1 MSSQQGPP
9 SSVDS
14 FFFFFY
20 TQDMHLMIDLE
31 TLATT
36 PNAAIL
42 TIGACKFDPQATDI
56 HSTYYERI
64 VLETQEEYGRV
75 INEDTLAWWS
85 QQDKQ
90 IQEDAFGEG
99 DDRIDLRDAMKKLY
113 TFGLGTT
120 NVWSH
125 GAIFDV
131 VIIEDICRS
140 LQQAVTWKFWEV
152 RDTRTLFDLADVSVR
167 IEGKHNALTDAVAQA
182 KAVQQSYAKL
192 KV

>member
-1 MSSQQGPP
+1 M
-9 SSVDS
+9 
-14 FFFFFY
+14 Y
-20 TQDMHLMIDLE
+20 TICMHLMIDLE

-42 TIGACKFDPQATDI
+42 TIGACKFDPHGTDI

-64 VLETQEEYGRV
+64 VLETQESYGRL
-75 INEDTLAWWS
+75 INEDTLGWWS
-85 QQDKQ
+85 QQDPQ

-125 GAIFDV
+125 GSIFDV

-140 LQQAVTWKFWEV
+140 FQQAVTWKFWEV

-167 IEGKHNALTDAVAQA
+167 IEGKHNALTDAVAQS
-182 KAVQQSYAKL
+182 KAVQESYAKL
-192 KV
+192 NIR

>member
-1 MSSQQGPP
+1 
-9 SSVDS
+9 
-14 FFFFFY
+14 
-20 TQDMHLMIDLE
+20 MHLMLDLE

-36 PNAAIL
+36 PDAAVL
-42 TIGACKFDPQATDI
+42 TIGACKFDPKKSDVE
-56 HSTYYERI
+56 STFYVRI
-64 VLETQEEYGRV
+64 SLESQESYDRV

-85 QQDKQ
+85 KQDKQ

-99 DDRIDLRDAMKKLY
+99 NDRIDLKDAMKKLY

-131 VIIEDICRS
+131 VIIENICQS
-140 LQQAVTWKFWEV
+140 FQQAVTWKFWEV
-152 RDTRTLFDLADVSVR
+152 RDTRTLFDLANVSVR

-182 KAVQQSYAKL
+182 KAVQQAYAKL
-192 KV
+192 KA

>member
-1 MSSQQGPP
+1 
-9 SSVDS
+9 
-14 FFFFFY
+14 
-20 TQDMHLMIDLE
+20 MHLMLDLE

-36 PNAAIL
+36 PDAAVL
-42 TIGACKFDPQATDI
+42 TIGACKFDPKKSDVE
-56 HSTYYERI
+56 STFYERI
-64 VLETQEEYGRV
+64 SLESQESYDRV

-85 QQDKQ
+85 KQDKQ

-99 DDRIDLRDAMKKLY
+99 TDRIDLKDAMKKLY

-131 VIIEDICRS
+131 VIIENICQS
-140 LQQAVTWKFWEV
+140 FQQAVTWKFWEV
-152 RDTRTLFDLADVSVR
+152 RDTRTLFDLANVSVR

-182 KAVQQSYAKL
+182 KAVQQAYAKL
-192 KV
+192 KA

>member
-1 MSSQQGPP
+1 
-9 SSVDS
+9 
-14 FFFFFY
+14 
-20 TQDMHLMIDLE
+20 MHLMIDLE

-42 TIGACKFDPQATDI
+42 TIGACKFDPTATDV

-64 VLETQEEYGRV
+64 VLETQEDYGRV

-99 DDRIDLRDAMKKLY
+99 TDRIDLKDAMKKLY

-140 LQQAVTWKFWEV
+140 FQQAVTWKFWEV
-152 RDTRTLFDLADVSVR
+152 RDTRTLFDLANVSVR

-182 KAVQQSYAKL
+182 KAVQQSYQKL
-192 KV
+192 KIS

>member
-1 MSSQQGPP
+1 
-9 SSVDS
+9 
-14 FFFFFY
+14 
-20 TQDMHLMIDLE
+20 MHLMIDLE

-36 PNAAIL
+36 PDAAIL
-42 TIGACKFDPQATDI
+42 TIGACKFDPTATDI

-64 VLETQEEYGRV
+64 VLETQEDYGRV

-99 DDRIDLRDAMKKLY
+99 TDRIDLRDAMKKLY

-152 RDTRTLFDLADVSVR
+152 RDTRTLFDLAGVSVR

>member
-1 MSSQQGPP
+1 
-9 SSVDS
+9 
-14 FFFFFY
+14 
-20 TQDMHLMIDLE
+20 MHLMIDLE

-42 TIGACKFDPQATDI
+42 TIGACKFDPRGRDV

-64 VLETQEEYGRV
+64 KLESQEEYGRT
-75 INEDTLAWWS
+75 INEDTLQWWS
-85 QQDKQ
+85 QQDPQ
-90 IQEDAFGEG
+90 IQEDAFGEST
-99 DDRIDLRDAMKKLY
+99 DRIDLRDAMKKLY

-131 VIIEDICRS
+131 VIIEDICRTF
-140 LQQAVTWKFWEV
+140 QQAVTWKFWEV

-182 KAVQQSYAKL
+182 HAVQQSYQKL
-192 KV
+192 KIS

>member
-1 MSSQQGPP
+1 
-9 SSVDS
+9 
-14 FFFFFY
+14 
-20 TQDMHLMIDLE
+20 MHLMIDLE

-42 TIGACKFDPQATDI
+42 TIGACKFDPHGTDI

-64 VLETQEEYGRV
+64 VLDTQESYGRT
-75 INEDTLAWWS
+75 INDDTLAWWS
-85 QQDKQ
+85 QQDPQ

-99 DDRIDLRDAMKKLY
+99 DDRIDLCDAMKKLY

-125 GAIFDV
+125 GSIFDI

-140 LQQAVTWKFWEV
+140 FQQAVTWKFWEV
-152 RDTRTLFDLADVSVR
+152 RDTRTLFDLAKVDVR

-182 KAVQQSYAKL
+182 QAVQQAYSILIK
-192 KV
+192 

>member
-1 MSSQQGPP
+1 
-9 SSVDS
+9 
-14 FFFFFY
+14 
-20 TQDMHLMIDLE
+20 MHLMIDLE
-31 TLATT
+31 TLATS
-36 PNAAIL
+36 PDAAIL
-42 TIGACKFDPQATDI
+42 TIGACKFNPHGTDI

-64 VLETQEEYGRV
+64 ILETQEGYERV
-75 INEDTLAWWS
+75 INEDTLSWWS

-99 DDRIDLRDAMKKLY
+99 EDRIDLKDAMKKLY
-113 TFGLGTT
+113 TFGLGTS

-125 GAIFDV
+125 GSIFDV
-131 VIIEDICRS
+131 VIVEDVCRS

-152 RDTRTLFDLADVSVR
+152 RDTRTLFDLADISVR

-182 KAVQQSYAKL
+182 KAVQQAYKKL

>member
-1 MSSQQGPP
+1 
-9 SSVDS
+9 
-14 FFFFFY
+14 
-20 TQDMHLMIDLE
+20 MHLMIDLE

-36 PNAAIL
+36 PDAAIL
-42 TIGACKFDPQATDI
+42 TIGACKFDPTATDV

-64 VLETQEEYGRV
+64 VLETQEDYGRV

-99 DDRIDLRDAMKKLY
+99 TDRIDLKDAMKKLY

-140 LQQAVTWKFWEV
+140 FQQAVTWKFWEV

-167 IEGKHNALTDAVAQA
+167 IEGKHNALTDAVAQSR
-182 KAVQQSYAKL
+182 AVQQAYKKL
-192 KV
+192 NI

>member
-1 MSSQQGPP
+1 
-9 SSVDS
+9 
-14 FFFFFY
+14 
-20 TQDMHLMIDLE
+20 MHLMIDLE

-36 PNAAIL
+36 PDAAVL
-42 TIGACKFDPQATDI
+42 TIGACKFDPRAKEI
-56 HSTYYERI
+56 HSTFYERI
-64 VLETQEEYGRV
+64 KLESQEGYGRV
-75 INEDTLAWWS
+75 INEDTLTWWS
-85 QQDKQ
+85 QQDPQ

-140 LQQAVTWKFWEV
+140 FQQAVTWKFWEV
-152 RDTRTLFDLADVSVR
+152 RDTRTLFDLAKVDVR

-182 KAVQQSYAKL
+182 QAVQKAHSILIK
-192 KV
+192 

>member
-1 MSSQQGPP
+1 M
-9 SSVDS
+9 
-14 FFFFFY
+14 
-20 TQDMHLMIDLE
+20 LDLE

-36 PNAAIL
+36 PDAAVL
-42 TIGACKFDPQATDI
+42 TIGACKFDPNQNDVQ
-56 HSTYYERI
+56 STFYERI
-64 VLETQEEYGRV
+64 QLDSQESYDRV

-85 QQDKQ
+85 KQDKQ

-99 DDRIDLRDAMKKLY
+99 TDRIDLKDAMKKLY

-131 VIIEDICRS
+131 VIVENICQS
-140 LQQAVTWKFWEV
+140 FQQAVTWKFWEV
-152 RDTRTLFDLADVSVR
+152 RDTRTLFDLANISVR

-182 KAVQQSYAKL
+182 KAVQQAYAKL
-192 KV
+192 KI

>member
-1 MSSQQGPP
+1 
-9 SSVDS
+9 
-14 FFFFFY
+14 
-20 TQDMHLMIDLE
+20 MHLMIDLE

-36 PNAAIL
+36 PNAAVL
-42 TIGACKFDPQATDI
+42 TIGACKFDPRGKDI
-56 HSTYYERI
+56 HSKFYERI
-64 VLETQEEYGRV
+64 RIETQEEYGRV

-85 QQDKQ
+85 QQDPQ

-99 DDRIDLRDAMKKLY
+99 TDRIDLKDAMKKLY

-125 GAIFDV
+125 GSIFDV

-140 LQQAVTWKFWEV
+140 FQQAVTWKFWEV

-182 KAVQQSYAKL
+182 ISVQQAYQKL
-192 KV
+192 NVI

>member
-1 MSSQQGPP
+1 
-9 SSVDS
+9 
-14 FFFFFY
+14 
-20 TQDMHLMIDLE
+20 MHLMIDLE

-42 TIGACKFDPQATDI
+42 TIGACKFDPRGRDV

-64 VLETQEEYGRV
+64 VLETQEDYGRV
-75 INEDTLAWWS
+75 INEDTLTWWS
-85 QQDKQ
+85 QQDPQ

-99 DDRIDLRDAMKKLY
+99 TDRIDLKDAMKKLY

-125 GAIFDV
+125 GSVFDV
-131 VIIEDICRS
+131 VIIEDICRTF
-140 LQQAVTWKFWEV
+140 QQAVTWKFWEV
-152 RDTRTLFDLADVSVR
+152 RDTRTLFDFADVSVR

-182 KAVQQSYAKL
+182 HAVQQSYQKL
-192 KV
+192 KIS

>member
-1 MSSQQGPP
+1 
-9 SSVDS
+9 
-14 FFFFFY
+14 
-20 TQDMHLMIDLE
+20 MHLMIDLE

-42 TIGACKFDPQATDI
+42 TIGACKFDPHSTDV

-64 VLETQEEYGRV
+64 VLETQESYGRI
-75 INEDTLAWWS
+75 INEETLGWWS
-85 QQDKQ
+85 QQDPQ

-99 DDRIDLRDAMKKLY
+99 TDRIDLKDAMKKLY

-125 GAIFDV
+125 GSIFDV

-140 LQQAVTWKFWEV
+140 FQQAVTWKFWEV
-152 RDTRTLFDLADVSVR
+152 RDTRTLFDLAKVDVR

-182 KAVQQSYAKL
+182 KAVQEAYSRLL
-192 KV
+192 K

>member
-1 MSSQQGPP
+1 
-9 SSVDS
+9 
-14 FFFFFY
+14 
-20 TQDMHLMIDLE
+20 MIDLE

-42 TIGACKFDPQATDI
+42 TIGACKFDPKATDVD
-56 HSTYYERI
+56 STYYERI

-85 QQDKQ
+85 QQGPQ

-99 DDRIDLRDAMKKLY
+99 DDRIDLKDAMKKLY
-113 TFGLGTT
+113 AFGLGTS

-125 GAIFDV
+125 GSIFDV

-140 LQQAVTWKFWEV
+140 FQQAVTWKFWEV

-167 IEGKHNALTDAVAQA
+167 IEGKHNALTDAIAQA
-182 KAVQQSYAKL
+182 QAVQNSYSKL
-192 KV
+192 LIK

>member
-1 MSSQQGPP
+1 
-9 SSVDS
+9 
-14 FFFFFY
+14 
-20 TQDMHLMIDLE
+20 MHLMIDLE

-36 PNAAIL
+36 PNAAVL
-42 TIGACKFDPQATDI
+42 TIGACKFDPLGTDVD
-56 HSTYYERI
+56 STFYERI
-64 VLETQEEYGRV
+64 KIESQEDYSRV
-75 INEDTLAWWS
+75 INEDTLQWWS

-99 DDRIDLRDAMKKLY
+99 DDRIDLKDAMKKLY
-113 TFGLGTT
+113 KFGLGTS

-125 GAIFDV
+125 GSIFDV

-152 RDTRTLFDLADVSVR
+152 RDTRTLFDLAKVEVR

-182 KAVQQSYAKL
+182 KAVQQAYKIL
-192 KV
+192 KR

>member
-1 MSSQQGPP
+1 
-9 SSVDS
+9 
-14 FFFFFY
+14 
-20 TQDMHLMIDLE
+20 MIDLE

-36 PNAAIL
+36 PDAAIL
-42 TIGACKFDPQATDI
+42 TIGACLFDPRGADI
-56 HSTYYERI
+56 HKTFYARI
-64 VLETQEEYGRV
+64 QLETQEKYNRV

-85 QQDKQ
+85 KQDKQ

-99 DDRIDLRDAMKKLY
+99 EDRIDLKDAMKKLY

-131 VIIEDICRS
+131 VIVENICQS
-140 LQQAVTWKFWEV
+140 FQQAVTWKFWEV
-152 RDTRTLFDLADVSVR
+152 RDTRTLFDLANISVR

-182 KAVQQSYAKL
+182 KAVQQAYAKL
-192 KV
+192 KI

>member
-1 MSSQQGPP
+1 
-9 SSVDS
+9 
-14 FFFFFY
+14 
-20 TQDMHLMIDLE
+20 MHLMIDLE

-42 TIGACKFDPQATDI
+42 TIGACKFDPTATDV

-64 VLETQEEYGRV
+64 VLETQEDYGRV

-99 DDRIDLRDAMKKLY
+99 ADRIDLKDAMKKLY

-140 LQQAVTWKFWEV
+140 FQQAVTWKFWEV
-152 RDTRTLFDLADVSVR
+152 RDTRTLFDLANVSVR
-167 IEGKHNALTDAVAQA
+167 IEGKHNALTDAVAQSR
-182 KAVQQSYAKL
+182 AVQQAYKKL
-192 KV
+192 NI

>member
-1 MSSQQGPP
+1 
-9 SSVDS
+9 
-14 FFFFFY
+14 
-20 TQDMHLMIDLE
+20 MHLMLDLE

-36 PNAAIL
+36 PDAAVL
-42 TIGACKFDPQATDI
+42 TIGACKFDPNQNDVQ
-56 HSTYYERI
+56 STFYERI
-64 VLETQEEYGRV
+64 QLDSQESYDRV

-85 QQDKQ
+85 KQDKQ

-99 DDRIDLRDAMKKLY
+99 TDRIDLKDAMKKLY

-131 VIIEDICRS
+131 VIVENICQS
-140 LQQAVTWKFWEV
+140 FQQAVTWKFWEV
-152 RDTRTLFDLADVSVR
+152 RDTRTLFDLANISVR

-182 KAVQQSYAKL
+182 KAVQQAYAKL
-192 KV
+192 KI

>member
-1 MSSQQGPP
+1 
-9 SSVDS
+9 
-14 FFFFFY
+14 
-20 TQDMHLMIDLE
+20 MHLMIDLE

-42 TIGACKFDPQATDI
+42 TIGACKFDPCGRDV

-64 VLETQEEYGRV
+64 KLESQEEYGRT
-75 INEDTLAWWS
+75 INEDTLQWWS
-85 QQDKQ
+85 QQDPQ
-90 IQEDAFGEG
+90 IQEDAFGEST
-99 DDRIDLRDAMKKLY
+99 DRIDLRDAMKKLY

-131 VIIEDICRS
+131 VIIEDICRTF
-140 LQQAVTWKFWEV
+140 QQAVTWKFWEV

-182 KAVQQSYAKL
+182 HAVQQSYQKL
-192 KV
+192 KIS